1 MDRRAALNTDTLV
14 KIVLV
19 LIVALLA
26 LEVADRFIDTLFGV
40 FRPVISLLILLLLV
54 LWLLD
59 RI

>member
-1 MDRRAALNTDTLV
+1 MDRAALSVDTLL

-26 LEVADRFIDTLFGV
+26 LEVADRFIDTVFGV
-40 FRPVISLLILLLLV
+40 FRPIISLLILLLVV

-59 RI
+59 QI